1 MYACTVRSRGV
12 HALARQALVRLVV
25 QDVVTAGGRSS
36 SSGTA
41 FVWAINSLSLVAVS
55 DTNKLPMLEHGD
67 TRACDACAAVLRWGT
82 SLTSEAAPRAG
93 ASVPGAS
100 SSHRNWSSEILY
112 AARRSAAETLFQLSL
127 SQVGKGA
134 LLAHAACVQV
144 IRHHAREKGSAVSAQ
159 CSGALRCLEGAP
171 RADVQPPRDKHAA
184 GKHVMLS
191 YQWDSQEV
199 VLRIVA
205 SLKQRGFAVWLD
217 LEEMSGSTLD
227 AMARQHDV
235 QYKRV
240 LEYLSRY
247 GIR

>member
-1 MYACTVRSRGV
+1 MLKCLRDFGCIHDWHSVAHQSSCTRVPRAHGGVR
-12 HALARQALVRLVV
+12 ALARPRQALVRRVV
-25 QDVVTAGGRSS
+25 QDVVVAGVRSS
-36 SSGTA
+36 SSGTV
-41 FVWAINSLSLVAVS
+41 FNWAIKALSLVAVS
-55 DTNKLPMLEHGD
+55 DSNKLPMLEHGD

-159 CSGALRCLEGAP
+159 CRP
-171 RADVQPPRDKHAA
+171 
-184 GKHVMLS
+184 
-191 YQWDSQEV
+191 
-199 VLRIVA
+199 VLRLVPVGT
-205 SLKQRGFAVWLD
+205 LLFVW
-217 LEEMSGSTLD
+217 
-227 AMARQHDV
+227 
-235 QYKRV
+235 
-240 LEYLSRY
+240 
-247 GIR
+247 